1 MRRFLILLAIAL
13 LIIYTVE
20 FLAYLA
26 LKPNFSVASYNFG
39 ILVTILLYVVLELIV
54 QKKDRFKGGAVAD
67 IKITVQDAND
77 PEQVGEAIKT
87 GIQTFDVLRKM
98 GKRTKELISEKKSK
112 EKSEDENP
120 KEEV

>member
-26 LKPNFSVASYNFG
+26 LKPNFSVASYNVG
-39 ILVTILLYVVLELIV
+39 ILVTILLYVILELIV

-87 GIQTFDVLRKM
+87 GIQTFEVLRKM
-98 GKRTKELISEKKSK
+98 GNRTKELISEKR
-112 EKSEDENP
+112 SEDENP